1 MSELTRGQATTSAKA
16 WASRNGV
23 RATLRRRN
31 RPHQIRASAPT
42 ITTHMATVATAIQTS
57 RSEPAVPRPMRTL
70 STAAATA
77 SSPAIATRGRTG
89 SAMAPDYGPR
99 VAP

>member
-1 MSELTRGQATTSAKA
+1 MSELTSGQATTSAKA

-23 RATLRRRN
+23 RAIRRPRT

-42 ITTHMATVATAIQTS
+42 ITTQMTTVATAIQKS
-57 RSEPAVPRPMRTL
+57 RSERAVPRPMRTL
-70 STAAATA
+70 STPAATA

-89 SAMAPDYGPR
+89 SAMGPDYGPR